1 MSEDQSGV
9 EGKGEGG
16 DSGRSRAFR
25 RQGLVSGDGTAG
37 DLFHYFMILV
47 LLAIVFVL
55 GGSLF
60 WFLLNHTSEHLT
72 WTRAKSRAVGQG
84 QFFFG
89 GFLSVVWA
97 VKRYWK
103 PLSKE

>member
-1 MSEDQSGV
+1 MREDESGPESED
-9 EGKGEGG
+9 EGG
-16 DSGRSRAFR
+16 DSGKPTPPCRK
-25 RQGLVSGDGTAG
+25 GLVAGNGAAG